1 MGTECKSNTTVTKF
15 IAGICV
21 IVVATLIIWGGSSI
35 ITNATNISVLQ
46 QASEYTRKDLVELK
60 QDTKNMQ
67 AVLNEIYITQKVIL
81 GKVK

>member
-1 MGTECKSNTTVTKF
+1 MGTECKSNTTVTKL

-21 IVVATLIIWGGSSI
+21 IVVAALIIWGGSSI
-35 ITNATNISVLQ
+35 VANSTNISVLQ

-67 AVLNEIYITQKVIL
+67 SILNEIYTNQKIL
-81 GKVK
+81 IARVK